1 MNMIQQIILNMYNP
15 SKSKLKN
22 FNIIKLSQ
30 IFSFSAYTSYSECEK
45 ITKRLL
51 EQNEIQDNKILSD
64 FILKANNNFT
74 RKTKAMK
81 ILRNLSEL
89 NNERIVLKDSNDKIE
104 HVEDTDKKN
113 EKKKNT
119 LIGNTS
125 LNGQLSLIK
134 EDSFEDNSGVNEE
147 KKELEISIVGKEK
160 LETKKKNVSE
170 IQSLI
175 QKCDEDIINLNQVI
189 KKYQYATKDLIMK
202 SEIIDNNSMIFINKK
217 EDENEENDDMDKKA
231 EYFKEVKNEF
241 CILKRKLE
249 NLLSLYQLEKELTE
263 IKKNN
268 LENLEE
274 LNNKY
279 NEIKRKKYIRK

>member
-1 MNMIQQIILNMYNP
+1 
-15 SKSKLKN
+15 
-22 FNIIKLSQ
+22 
-30 IFSFSAYTSYSECEK
+30 
-45 ITKRLL
+45 
-51 EQNEIQDNKILSD
+51 
-64 FILKANNNFT
+64 
-74 RKTKAMK
+74 MK

-119 LIGNTS
+119 LIGTTS

-170 IQSLI
+170 IQGLI

-231 EYFKEVKNEF
+231 EYVKEVKNEF

>member
-1 MNMIQQIILNMYNP
+1 
-15 SKSKLKN
+15 
-22 FNIIKLSQ
+22 
-30 IFSFSAYTSYSECEK
+30 
-45 ITKRLL
+45 
-51 EQNEIQDNKILSD
+51 
-64 FILKANNNFT
+64 
-74 RKTKAMK
+74 MK

-89 NNERIVLKDSNDKIE
+89 NNERIILKDSNDKIE
-104 HVEDTDKKN
+104 QVGDTDKKN

-202 SEIIDNNSMIFINKK
+202 SEIIDNNSIIFINKQ
-217 EDENEENDDMDKKA
+217 EEENEENDDMDKKA
-231 EYFKEVKNEF
+231 EYFKDVKNEF

>member
-1 MNMIQQIILNMYNP
+1 
-15 SKSKLKN
+15 
-22 FNIIKLSQ
+22 
-30 IFSFSAYTSYSECEK
+30 
-45 ITKRLL
+45 
-51 EQNEIQDNKILSD
+51 
-64 FILKANNNFT
+64 
-74 RKTKAMK
+74 MK

-104 HVEDTDKKN
+104 HVEDTEKKN

-119 LIGNTS
+119 LIGTTS

-217 EDENEENDDMDKKA
+217 EEENEENDDMDKKA

>member
-1 MNMIQQIILNMYNP
+1 
-15 SKSKLKN
+15 
-22 FNIIKLSQ
+22 
-30 IFSFSAYTSYSECEK
+30 
-45 ITKRLL
+45 
-51 EQNEIQDNKILSD
+51 
-64 FILKANNNFT
+64 
-74 RKTKAMK
+74 MK

-113 EKKKNT
+113 ENKKNT
-119 LIGNTS
+119 LIGTTS

-217 EDENEENDDMDKKA
+217 EEENEENDDMDKKA

>member
-1 MNMIQQIILNMYNP
+1 MAN
-15 SKSKLKN
+15 KN
-22 FNIIKLSQ
+22 FNRK
-30 IFSFSAYTSYSECEK
+30 
-45 ITKRLL
+45 
-51 EQNEIQDNKILSD
+51 NK
-64 FILKANNNFT
+64 T
-74 RKTKAMK
+74 MK
-81 ILRNLSEL
+81 ILQNLSEL
-89 NNERIVLKDSNDKIE
+89 NKERIILKDSNDKIE
-104 HVEDTDKKN
+104 QIEDT
-113 EKKKNT
+113 EKKKEKKKKT
-119 LIGNTS
+119 LVGNKS
-125 LNGQLSLIK
+125 LNEQLSLIG
-134 EDSFEDNSGVNEE
+134 EDSFGENPEINEQ
-147 KKELEISIVGKEK
+147 KKELEISIVGNEK

-175 QKCDEDIINLNQVI
+175 QKCDEDIINLNQII

-217 EDENEENDDMDKKA
+217 EEEENEENDDMEKKA
-231 EYFKEVKNEF
+231 EYFKEIKGEF
-241 CILKRKLE
+241 CVLKRKLE

>member
-1 MNMIQQIILNMYNP
+1 
-15 SKSKLKN
+15 
-22 FNIIKLSQ
+22 
-30 IFSFSAYTSYSECEK
+30 
-45 ITKRLL
+45 
-51 EQNEIQDNKILSD
+51 
-64 FILKANNNFT
+64 
-74 RKTKAMK
+74 MK

-119 LIGNTS
+119 LIGTTS

-217 EDENEENDDMDKKA
+217 EEENEENDDMDKKA

-268 LENLEE
+268 LENFEE

-279 NEIKRKKYIRK
+279 NEIKKKKYIKK

>member
-1 MNMIQQIILNMYNP
+1 MAN
-15 SKSKLKN
+15 KN
-22 FNIIKLSQ
+22 FNRK
-30 IFSFSAYTSYSECEK
+30 
-45 ITKRLL
+45 
-51 EQNEIQDNKILSD
+51 NK
-64 FILKANNNFT
+64 T
-74 RKTKAMK
+74 MK
-81 ILRNLSEL
+81 ILQNLSEL
-89 NNERIVLKDSNDKIE
+89 NKERIILKDSNDKIE
-104 HVEDTDKKN
+104 QIEDT
-113 EKKKNT
+113 EKKKEKKKKT
-119 LIGNTS
+119 LVGNKS
-125 LNGQLSLIK
+125 LNEQLSLIG
-134 EDSFEDNSGVNEE
+134 EDSFGENPEINEQ
-147 KKELEISIVGKEK
+147 KKELEISIVGNEK

-170 IQSLI
+170 IQNLI

-217 EDENEENDDMDKKA
+217 EEEENEENDDMEKKA
-231 EYFKEVKNEF
+231 EYFKEIKGEF
-241 CILKRKLE
+241 CVLKRKLD

>member
-1 MNMIQQIILNMYNP
+1 
-15 SKSKLKN
+15 
-22 FNIIKLSQ
+22 
-30 IFSFSAYTSYSECEK
+30 
-45 ITKRLL
+45 
-51 EQNEIQDNKILSD
+51 
-64 FILKANNNFT
+64 
-74 RKTKAMK
+74 MK

-89 NNERIVLKDSNDKIE
+89 NNERIILKDSNDKIE
-104 HVEDTDKKN
+104 QVGDTDKKN

-217 EDENEENDDMDKKA
+217 EEENEENDDMDKKA